1 MVGAFFC
8 SHHVQRWAALAHLDD
23 GSWLWDLEVICL
35 GEPARSWQSTINPMP
50 RKKRCKVFV
59 SYSRHDE
66 ELVKPLAGLL
76 GAAANDAVFLDV
88 TSIKPGE
95 VWKSEIETALREA
108 PVFVLCWCCESQN
121 SSVVAWEIAT
131 AMLWGGGESASCPT
145 LPSRGYGRSPL

>member
-1 MVGAFFC
+1 
-8 SHHVQRWAALAHLDD
+8 
-23 GSWLWDLEVICL
+23 
-35 GEPARSWQSTINPMP
+35 MP

-145 LPSRGYGRSPL
+145 LPSAWIWALAFEAVTDHLLVDIQSDGIHIR